1 MGIRNAARSFVTLAL
16 LLSLATA
23 SSRAGTNPPPERSEE
38 RPSTVVVT
46 VSDDGFHWADAG
58 LGAAAALATTMLA
71 LGLVL
76 ALRPDRGGNDN
87 QRRALVSGKESR

>member
-1 MGIRNAARSFVTLAL
+1 MKRGVRWFVALAL
-16 LLSLATA
+16 VLSVTSASGRAATK
-23 SSRAGTNPPPERSEE
+23 PPPNASEE

-58 LGAAAALATTMLA
+58 LGAAAALAATLLA

-76 ALRPDRGGNDN
+76 ALRPDSGRSGN
-87 QRRALVSGKESR
+87 R